1 MIVKGQTVLHAVFVK
16 DYMSGDPLAFTP
28 EMDVLD
34 AIHKLLQHEMTGAP
48 VVDRLG
54 KVVGFLSEKDCLK
67 VALSA
72 SYYSERG
79 GRVSEFMTSDVM
91 TLEADTTLTEA
102 AELFV
107 SKPYRCYPV
116 VSESKLIGQLS
127 RRNVLKA
134 LEKLW

>member
-1 MIVKGQTVLHAVFVK
+1 MKPKGEKMLQSLLVK

-34 AIHKLLQHEMTGAP
+34 AIHKLLKHEMTGAP
-48 VVDRLG
+48 VIDHLG

-67 VALSA
+67 VALNA
-72 SYYSERG
+72 SYYEERG
-79 GRVSEFMTSDVM
+79 GQVREFMTQNVL
-91 TLEADTTLTEA
+91 TLEGDASLTEA
-102 AELFV
+102 AELFLNQ
-107 SKPYRCYPV
+107 PYRCYPV